1 MANMRRRENVA
12 GYLFLLPWLVGFFA
26 VTLGPMLASLVL
38 SFTDYSPLSTPH
50 WVGLA
55 NFQELFT
62 GDPRFL
68 ASIGVTLTYVLV
80 SVPLSLAFALFV
92 AVLLNQKLRFSNFY
106 RALFYVPSLMG
117 ASVAAAIAWRNLFG
131 TSGPLSDVMG
141 SLGIPD
147 FSAIGDPKYALWT
160 LVLLHVWMF
169 GAPMVIFLA
178 AIRQVPS
185 ELYDAA
191 QVDGAGRWRRFRN
204 ITLPMISPVVLFNTM
219 LTTIGAFQAFT
230 AAYVVSQGS
239 GGPANSTLFYSLYLY
254 QRGFQ
259 SFQMGYASAMGWVLL
274 LMIAAASA
282 FILWT
287 SRFWVFYDD

>member
-1 MANMRRRENVA
+1 MKRRENVA
-12 GYLFLLPWLVGFFA
+12 GYMFLLPWLVGFFA
-26 VTLGPMLASLVL
+26 VTLGPIMASLVL
-38 SFTDYSPLSTPH
+38 SFTDYSPLSTPS
-50 WVGLA
+50 WVGLD
-55 NFQELFT
+55 NFVELFT
-62 GDPRFL
+62 ADPRFI
-68 ASIGVTLTYVLV
+68 ASLGVTLTYVLV
-80 SVPLSLAFALFV
+80 SVPLSLIFALLV
-92 AVLLNQKLRFSNFY
+92 AVVLNQKVRFSNLY
-106 RALFYVPSLMG
+106 RAIFYVPSLMG

-131 TSGPLSDVMG
+131 TSGPVANLMG
-141 SLGIPD
+141 SLGVPD
-147 FSAIGDPKYALWT
+147 FSAIGDPKFALWT

-191 QVDGAGRWRRFRN
+191 QVDGAGRWRKFRS

-230 AAYVVSQGS
+230 AAYVISQGS
-239 GGPANSTLFYSLYLY
+239 GGPADSTLFYSLYLY

-282 FILWT
+282 VILWT
-287 SRFWVFYDD
+287 SRFWVFYGD